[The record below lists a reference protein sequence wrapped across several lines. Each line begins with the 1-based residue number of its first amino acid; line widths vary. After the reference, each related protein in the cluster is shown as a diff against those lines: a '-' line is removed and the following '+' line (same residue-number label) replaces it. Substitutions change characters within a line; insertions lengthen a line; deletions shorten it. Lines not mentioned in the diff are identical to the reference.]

1 MNRKVKK
8 KAFIMKVRF
17 ITFRAT
23 ASKWLTKRQ
32 GFTDK
37 HIKTTTCPQKG
48 GVSRTSSF
56 LNYTG
61 KKVKKAK
68 SPQMVKNRFCIYP
81 LPENL

>member
-17 ITFRAT
+17 ITFRTT

-37 HIKTTTCPQKG
+37 QLFK
-48 GVSRTSSF
+48 
-56 LNYTG
+56 LYG
-61 KKVKKAK
+61 KKVKK
-68 SPQMVKNRFCIYP
+68 SQITTND
-81 LPENL
+81 

>member
-37 HIKTTTCPQKG
+37 HIKATTCPQKG

-56 LNYTG
+56 LYYT
-61 KKVKKAK
+61 VKKAK
-68 SPQMVKNRFCIYP
+68 SPQMIKNRFRVHP